1 MPHGDYKKEFDE
13 SVKHL
18 EELRE
23 KVLKASSPA
32 EVSQIE
38 RDVRNALLAVI
49 HYSNFLSFWMQEA
62 ANKRR
67 KELRE
72 APLIEPTP
80 EPTPEPLAAT
90 PAPVA
95 PKKTKKAKKT
105 KAKKEKK

>member
-1 MPHGDYKKEFDE
+1 MPHGDCKKEFDE

-49 HYSNFLSFWMQEA
+49 HYSQFLSFWMQEA

-72 APLIEPTP
+72 APLIELTP
-80 EPTPEPLAAT
+80 EQPPAT
-90 PAPVA
+90 PAPA
-95 PKKTKKAKKT
+95 ASKTTKKAK

>member
-72 APLIEPTP
+72 APLV
-80 EPTPEPLAAT
+80 EPTPEPLPAT
-90 PAPVA
+90 PAPV
-95 PKKTKKAKKT
+95 KSETTKKAKKT

>member
-23 KVLKASSPA
+23 KVLKASSPS

-72 APLIEPTP
+72 APLV
-80 EPTPEPLAAT
+80 EPTPEPLPTT
-90 PAPVA
+90 PAPVTTKTT
-95 PKKTKKAKKT
+95 KKAKKAKKT

>member
-1 MPHGDYKKEFDE
+1 MPHGDCKKEFDE

-49 HYSNFLSFWMQEA
+49 HYSQFLSFWMQEA

-80 EPTPEPLAAT
+80 KQLPIT
-90 PAPVA
+90 PAPVVSKSV
-95 PKKTKKAKKT
+95 KKVKKT